1 MNTTISYCIV
11 PNPPTAEQFAS
22 AIETDD
28 TALRSLDESECVLKW
43 AGATPPAFA
52 GLTILSHSEAVQIMS
67 TAEWSAPWPPEPEPE
82 TEVIDLTTLTTS
94 ELKAMA
100 KEEGI
105 TGYSSMRK
113 SELIEAL
120 ADEEEE

>member
-1 MNTTISYCIV
+1 MMINYV
-11 PNPPTAEQFAS
+11 VVDFPATAEQYA
-22 AIETDD
+22 AVVETEESCR
-28 TALRSLDESECVLKW
+28 RSIDGTLCVLKW
-43 AGATPPAFA
+43 RGETPPPFEPFSPM
-52 GLTILSHSEAVQIMS
+52 THSEALSLMATS
-67 TAEWSAPWPPEPEPE
+67 EWSAPFPPEPETE